1 MSKEVAKKLIID
13 RINNIHIVFGD
24 EEMYK
29 KGILVGMVCAFK
41 LANSISEEDGDEILA
56 DIFINYF

>member
-1 MSKEVAKKLIID
+1 MSKDAIKKLIID
-13 RINNIHIVFGD
+13 RLNNVHIVFGD

-41 LANSISEEDGDEILA
+41 LTNSISEEDGNEMLA
-56 DIFINYF
+56 DIFISYF

>member
-1 MSKEVAKKLIID
+1 MSKDAVKKLIID
-13 RINNIHIVFGD
+13 RINNTHIVFGD

-41 LANSISEEDGDEILA
+41 LANSISEEDGNELLA
-56 DIFINYF
+56 DIFTNYF